1 MAAQL
6 AWGKQRVGME
16 DQFWQM
22 EAEVAA
28 YSGHFQQARDL
39 WSHAKQAALRNGSQD
54 RARWPELDVASVE
67 AEFQMPIENGA
78 RRAMKTAGGADSK
91 TVSALIMARTGET
104 RESAHL
110 AEALA
115 KENPSNTLVNYYW
128 LPIIRA
134 SIALRLG
141 QAHEALNLLAQAV
154 PYELGA
160 NGPLY
165 PVYLR
170 GQAYLALR
178 EGDLAAVEFQK
189 LIDHR
194 FLVLSDPSGALAHLW
209 LGRAHALRA
218 QQSNVKDAESFKAQA
233 RAAYEDFLRLWKY
246 ADPEIPILKQAKAE
260 YAKLQ

>member
-1 MAAQL
+1 L
-6 AWGKQRVGME
+6 
-16 DQFWQM
+16 
-22 EAEVAA
+22 
-28 YSGHFQQARDL
+28 
-39 WSHAKQAALRNGSQD
+39 
-54 RARWPELDVASVE
+54 VE
-67 AEFQMPIENGA
+67 AEFQMPVEKGV
-78 RRAMKTAGGADSK
+78 RRALKTAGGADSK
-91 TVSALIMARTGET
+91 AVSALIMARTGET

-115 KENPSNTLVNYYW
+115 KENPSNTLLNYYW

-154 PYELGA
+154 PYELGLQTYA
-160 NGPLY
+160 CAPLY

-170 GQAYLALR
+170 GQAYLALK

-194 FLVLSDPSGALAHLW
+194 FLVGSAPSGALAHLW
-209 LGRAHALRA
+209 LGRARALRA
-218 QQSNVKDAESFKAQA
+218 QQSNGKDAEPFKAQA
-233 RAAYEDFLRLWKY
+233 RAAYQDFLRLWEH
-246 ADPEIPILKQAKAE
+246 ADPDIPILKQAKAE

>member
-1 MAAQL
+1 
-6 AWGKQRVGME
+6 ME

-39 WSHAKQAALRNGSQD
+39 WSHARQAALRNGSQD

-115 KENPSNTLVNYYW
+115 KEKPSNTLLNYYW

-160 NGPLY
+160 DGPLY
-165 PVYLR
+165 PAYLR

-178 EGDLAAVEFQK
+178 EGDLAAAEFQRI
-189 LIDHR
+189 IDHR
-194 FLVLSDPSGALAHLW
+194 SLVVSAPCGALAHLW
-209 LGRAHALRA
+209 LGRARALQA
-218 QQSNVKDAESFKAQA
+218 QQSHGQDAESLRAQA
-233 RAAYEDFLRLWKY
+233 RAAYQDFLTLWKH
-246 ADPEIPILKQAKAE
+246 ADPDIPILKQAKAE